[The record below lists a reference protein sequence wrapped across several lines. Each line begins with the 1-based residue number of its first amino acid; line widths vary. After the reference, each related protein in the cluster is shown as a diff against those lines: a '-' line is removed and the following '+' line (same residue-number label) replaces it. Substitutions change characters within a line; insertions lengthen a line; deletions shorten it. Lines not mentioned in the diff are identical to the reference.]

1 MAAARV
7 VRRPNGG
14 AGPGLPRVAGVA
26 VIFVVLT
33 ILIVAAIGLV
43 AVGRV
48 TYRLAEQPPPSL
60 FDMDEAVEFVA
71 ERLPFEV
78 SARLSYDDVRL
89 VLGWHL
95 DYLEDKGVAAE
106 TDEQLAAELG
116 SKGGPVV
123 AADDEGVAY
132 VLGRAEAAD
141 LEIDD
146 VEVVLVLEAERAYLE
161 AIGAIGSA
169 VEPPRDPG

>member
-1 MAAARV
+1 MA
-7 VRRPNGG
+7 
-14 AGPGLPRVAGVA
+14 L
-26 VIFVVLT
+26 IYVVLT
-33 ILIVAAIGLV
+33 ILVVGVIGLV
-43 AVGRV
+43 AVGGV

-60 FDMDEAVEFVA
+60 FDLEEAVEFVA

-89 VLGWHL
+89 VVGWHL
-95 DYLEDKGVAAE
+95 DYLEGKGVAAE
-106 TDEQLAAELG
+106 TDEVLAAELG
-116 SKGGPVV
+116 RKGGPVV

-132 VLGRAEAAD
+132 VLGQAEEAGLD
-141 LEIDD
+141 VED
-146 VEVVLVLEAERAYLE
+146 VEVVLVLEAELAYLE